1 MEQILIN
8 YTKEYDLLAVTLD
21 GNGIHLTDEQK
32 VAILGKLGEIVDIIN
47 H

>member
-8 YTKEYDLLAVTLD
+8 YTKKYDFLGVML
-21 GNGIHLTDEQK
+21 NSEGIQLTDEQK
-32 VAILGKLGEIVDIIN
+32 IAILGKLGEIVDIIN